1 LLLQYKS
8 ERLNFIDVK
17 TQTKYLVVIAGPT
30 AVGKTELSVKLAQHF
45 KTEIVSADA
54 RQFYREMN
62 IGTAKPS
69 QEQLL
74 KVPHHFI
81 NNKSITEL
89 YGAGHFEKDALQKL
103 NDLFKSFSIVFMVG
117 GSGLYIDAVLKGVDD
132 FIEIPLH
139 IRENLNNEFEN
150 KGLNWLKDETKNIDP
165 TYYLTADTNNPQR
178 MIRALEVFRHT
189 GLPYSSFLNKQKAQR
204 EFIPIK
210 ILINTERE
218 QLYTQINQR
227 VDRMIEL
234 GLKDEVK
241 SLIDYRKHNALKT
254 VGYTEMF
261 DHLDGLSSLSEAI
274 EKIKQHTR
282 NYAKRQLTW
291 FKNKDIFDAFEPGD
305 FQKIVGYLEVEIKK
319 GRQTRPD

>member
-1 LLLQYKS
+1 
-8 ERLNFIDVK
+8 
-17 TQTKYLVVIAGPT
+17 VVIAGPT

-54 RQFYREMN
+54 RQFYSEMN

-81 NNKSITEL
+81 NNKSITAL
-89 YGAGHFEKDALQKL
+89 YGAGHFEKDAIQKL
-103 NDLFKSFSIVFMVG
+103 KDLFKNFNIVFMVG

-132 FIEIPLH
+132 FIEIPPDV
-139 IRENLNNEFEN
+139 REHLNNEFEN
-150 KGLNWLKDETKNIDP
+150 KGLLWLKEETKNTDP
-165 TYYLTADTNNPQR
+165 IYYLTADTSNPQR

-218 QLYTQINQR
+218 QLYTQINNR

-261 DHLDGLSSLSEAI
+261 DHLDGLCSLSEAI

-282 NYAKRQLTW
+282 NYAKRQITW
-291 FKNKDIFDAFEPGD
+291 FKNKDL
-305 FQKIVGYLEVEIKK
+305 FQQFKPDEFAEIIAYINEEIKK
-319 GRQTRPD
+319 PNS

>member
-1 LLLQYKS
+1 M
-8 ERLNFIDVK
+8 
-17 TQTKYLVVIAGPT
+17 VIAGPT

-89 YGAGHFEKDALQKL
+89 YGAGHFEKDAIQKL
-103 NDLFKSFSIVFMVG
+103 NDLFKSFNIVFMVG

-132 FIEIPLH
+132 FIEIPPDV
-139 IRENLNNEFEN
+139 REHLNNEFEK
-150 KGLNWLKDETKNIDP
+150 KGLIWLKEETKNTDP
-165 TYYLTADTNNPQR
+165 IYYLTADTSNPQR

-189 GLPYSSFLNKQKAQR
+189 GLPYSSFLNKQKTQR

-210 ILINTERE
+210 ILINTGRE
-218 QLYTQINQR
+218 QLYTQINNR
-227 VDRMIEL
+227 VDHMIEL

-261 DHLDGLSSLSEAI
+261 DHLDGLCSLSEAI

-282 NYAKRQLTW
+282 NYAKRQITW
-291 FKNKDIFDAFEPGD
+291 FKNKDL
-305 FQKIVGYLEVEIKK
+305 FQQFKPDEFAEIIAYINEEIKK
-319 GRQTRPD
+319 PNS

>member
-1 LLLQYKS
+1 
-8 ERLNFIDVK
+8 
-17 TQTKYLVVIAGPT
+17 VVIAGPT

-89 YGAGHFEKDALQKL
+89 YGAGHFEKDAIQKL
-103 NDLFKSFSIVFMVG
+103 NDLFKSFNIVFMVG

-132 FIEIPLH
+132 FIEIPPDV
-139 IRENLNNEFEN
+139 REHLNNEFEK
-150 KGLNWLKDETKNIDP
+150 KGLIWLKEETKNTDP
-165 TYYLTADTNNPQR
+165 IYYLTADTSNPQR

-189 GLPYSSFLNKQKAQR
+189 GLPYSSFLNKQKTQR

-210 ILINTERE
+210 ILINTGRE
-218 QLYTQINQR
+218 QLYTQINNR
-227 VDRMIEL
+227 VDHMIEL

-261 DHLDGLSSLSEAI
+261 DHLDGLCSLSEAI

-282 NYAKRQLTW
+282 NYAKRQITW
-291 FKNKDIFDAFEPGD
+291 FKNKDL
-305 FQKIVGYLEVEIKK
+305 FQQFKPDEFAEIIAYINEEIKK
-319 GRQTRPD
+319 PNS